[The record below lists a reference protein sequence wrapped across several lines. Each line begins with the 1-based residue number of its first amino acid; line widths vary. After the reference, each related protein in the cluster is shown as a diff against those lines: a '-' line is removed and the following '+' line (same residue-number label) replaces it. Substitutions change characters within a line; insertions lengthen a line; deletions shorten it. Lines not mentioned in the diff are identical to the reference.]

1 MKKWAKVLLGTLCAV
16 STLSMVAC
24 GDKGGDGGEKTPEGY
39 TKVENLNGKTAEQIY
54 TDIMTVINDCKG
66 NFTCTTTYDA
76 TCNVM
81 GMDVV
86 MDIEVIDKIDGAN
99 LYEYSYVD
107 TGDLGETRKLQV
119 WYIEEEAEDG
129 TISGTA
135 YAKENNGPLMSANMT
150 WAEICASAGMDPDKI
165 FSPLYDFTDYSF
177 SDVSFFVDEN
187 VEDEVDVPSYFKLV
201 IKGDAAE
208 EFANNTMKVSLE
220 GAKTKFSNIE
230 YKFVLTEEG
239 TFDHA
244 EIYYT
249 VKMTYQ
255 GLTYNYVFDGDIVF
269 SDIGTTVVTAPV
281 TA

>member
-1 MKKWAKVLLGTLCAV
+1 MKKWTKVLLGALCTV

-24 GDKGGDGGEKTPEGY
+24 GGGGESIPEGY
-39 TKVENLNGKTAEQIY
+39 AKVDNLNGKTAEQTY
-54 TDIMTVINDCKG
+54 NDIMTVINDCKG

-81 GMDVV
+81 GMDIL
-86 MDIEVIDKIDGAN
+86 MDIEVIDKINGAN

-107 TGDLGETRKLQV
+107 TGDLGETRKMQV
-119 WYIEEEAEDG
+119 WYIEEKAEDG
-129 TISGTA
+129 TITSATA
-135 YAKENNGPLMSANMT
+135 YAQLNNGYINSANMT
-150 WAEICASAGMDPDKI
+150 WAEICASADVDPEKI
-165 FSPLYDFTDYSF
+165 FSPLYDFTGYSF

-187 VEDEVDVPSYFKLV
+187 LEDETDVPSYFKLV
-201 IKGDAAE
+201 IKGDEAE
-208 EFANNTMKVSLE
+208 EFANATMKVALE

-230 YKFVLTEEG
+230 YKFVLTDEG

-249 VKMTYQ
+249 VKMTYE

>member
-1 MKKWAKVLLGTLCAV
+1 MKKWAKVVFGTVCAA
-16 STLSMVAC
+16 TMLSMGAC
-24 GDKGGDGGEKTPEGY
+24 GGKGGESVPDGY
-39 TKVENLNGKTAEQIY
+39 AKVEDLNGKTTEQIY
-54 TDIMTVINDCKG
+54 NEIVATMETYKS

-76 TCNVM
+76 TCEVM
-81 GMDVV
+81 GMNVL
-86 MDIEVIDKIDGAN
+86 MDITVIDKIDGAN

-107 TGDLGETRKLQV
+107 TGDLGETRKMQV
-119 WYIEEEAEDG
+119 WYVEEKAEDG
-129 TISGTA
+129 TITSATA
-135 YAKENNGPLMSANMT
+135 YAQLNNGYINSANMT
-150 WAEICASAGMDPDKI
+150 WAEICASAGMDPEKI
-165 FSPLYDFTDYSF
+165 FSPLYDFSGYSF

-187 VEDEVDVPSYFKLV
+187 LEDEVDVPSYFKLV

-208 EFANNTMKVSLE
+208 EFANATMNVAVE
-220 GAKTKFSNIE
+220 GAKVKFSNIE

-249 VKMTYQ
+249 VEMKYEGYTYD
-255 GLTYNYVFDGDIVF
+255 YVFDGDIVF